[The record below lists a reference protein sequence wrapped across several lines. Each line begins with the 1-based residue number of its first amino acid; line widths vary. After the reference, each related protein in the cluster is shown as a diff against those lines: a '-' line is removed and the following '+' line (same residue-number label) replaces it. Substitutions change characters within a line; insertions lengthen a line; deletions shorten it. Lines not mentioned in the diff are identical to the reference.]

1 MHKEEQGDMAW
12 TTSFMHIHEPPAQVT
27 EVVQHR
33 GRAVG
38 PAGLAE
44 LIRLKILHA
53 SQVPCPHF
61 LW

>member
-27 EVVQHR
+27 EGIQHR

-38 PAGLAE
+38 PVGLAE
-44 LIRLKILHA
+44 LIGLKVLHA
-53 SQVPCPHF
+53 SQVLCLCF
-61 LW
+61 S